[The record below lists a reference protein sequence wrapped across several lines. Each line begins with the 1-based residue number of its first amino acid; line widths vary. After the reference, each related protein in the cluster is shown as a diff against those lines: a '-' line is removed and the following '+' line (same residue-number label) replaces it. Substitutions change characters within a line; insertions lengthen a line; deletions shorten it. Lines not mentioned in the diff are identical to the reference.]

1 MRCLIILFFLTKLLS
16 GYCQEEDVKIWSL
29 EQCIDSALIRNY
41 NIRSEN
47 IKAEV
52 QSLYLKNSKYSYLP
66 TINAGTTL
74 GYNWGQTIDPFT
86 NEFATS
92 RVQYNNLYLNSSLV
106 LFSGLQNYY
115 SQKVIEIDWKSQ
127 QYNKLIVARN
137 LKFEVT
143 TRYLQVLLNKE
154 VLNIAK
160 EHLELTLKQKENLNE
175 LIKAK
180 RKPKNAILE
189 VLAQEETEKYNVL
202 KAKNDL
208 NYSILLLQQL
218 LNKKYDSSFDVKE
231 IKVNPIKEV
240 RNNELSFTNS
250 SSPDLKVA
258 TLNIKKQELN
268 IKSTKGKLS
277 PMLSLNGSLGSGY
290 SGNNKYLAPSGNFT
304 PKSFKNQLNENF
316 YQSAS
321 LTLSI
326 PIFNKNTTKTQVKI
340 QQIKINEL
348 LLAKEKQAL
357 NLSGKIERLKMD
369 VKNANAQYNSQ
380 VKVLKA
386 YKTNYENSKIQLE
399 NGAINFIRFL
409 EVKEKL
415 FKVQSQLSQSKYRLL
430 ASQIILQLFF
440 QG

>member
-1 MRCLIILFFLTKLLS
+1 MRYLIILFSLTKFLS
-16 GYCQEEDVKIWSL
+16 GYCQKEDVKLWSL
-29 EQCIDSALIRNY
+29 EQCMDSALIRNY

-47 IKAEV
+47 IKSDV
-52 QSLYLKNSKYSYLP
+52 KHLYLRSSKYSYLP
-66 TINAGTTL
+66 TINAGTTH

-115 SQKVIEIDWKSQ
+115 SQKGLEIDWQSQ
-127 QYNKLIVARN
+127 QYNKLIVTRN
-137 LKFEVT
+137 LKIEVIT
-143 TRYLQVLLNKE
+143 HYLQVLLNKE
-154 VLNIAK
+154 VLKIAK
-160 EHLELTLKQKENLNE
+160 EHLELTLKQKENIIG
-175 LIKAK
+175 LIEAE
-180 RKPKNAILE
+180 RKPKHAILE

-208 NYSILLLQQL
+208 NYSLLLLQQL
-218 LNKKYDSSFDVKE
+218 LSKKYDSSFGVKE
-231 IKVNPIKEV
+231 IKVSPIKEV
-240 RNNELSFTNS
+240 RNNEMNFAN
-250 SSPDLKVA
+250 SPDLKIA

-277 PMLSLNGSLGSGY
+277 PTLSINGSLGSGY

-304 PKSFKNQLNENF
+304 PKPFKNQLNENF

-326 PIFNKNTTKTQVKI
+326 PIFNKNATKTQVKI

-348 LLAKEKQAL
+348 LIAKENQEL
-357 NLSGKIERLKMD
+357 NLFSKIERLKMD
-369 VKNANAQYNSQ
+369 VENATAQYNSQ
-380 VKVLKA
+380 VTILKA

-399 NGAINFIRFL
+399 NEAINFIRFL

-415 FKVQSQLSQSKYRLL
+415 FKVQSHGL
-430 ASQIILQLFF
+430 APY
-440 QG
+440 